1 MFRESGTSF
10 DVSAFLESKR
20 LDDVLGLRGLGELDK
35 LESFLA
41 VLDPQGGVLSS
52 GREKGISRSGTVA
65 GISDP
70 AGAFFAVGTGTQL
83 DKSSF
88 PRVKEMPSIF
98 CT

>member
-1 MFRESGTSF
+1 MFRESRASLYELA
-10 DVSAFLESKR
+10 SLESKR
-20 LDDVLGLRGLGELDK
+20 MDDVLGLRGLGELDK

-41 VLDPQGGVLSS
+41 LLDPPGGVLSS

-83 DKSSF
+83 DKYSF
-88 PRVKEMPSIF
+88 PGVKEMPSIF